1 MNPGMPVI
9 MITGYASVEDAV
21 RSIKIGAFDYVQ
33 KPVKLAKLQRVIENA
48 LNVARLQKENEHL
61 RNRLSDAAL
70 PIVSQDPRM
79 LQTLAQLGRLAD
91 TDIPILLCGESGTGK
106 ELFADFVHL
115 RSRRAAYKLYK
126 LNCASLPQ
134 SLLDN
139 ELFGHDK
146 GAYTGA
152 DSVFKGIF
160 ERAHQSSLFLDEI
173 GDMPL
178 EIRSKILR
186 TLQNR
191 EVRRLGG
198 TQTLVVDVRFIAATN
213 HDVEVLVEA
222 RRLREDLYYRLNAA
236 TFTIPPL
243 RDRKGDIPLLT
254 SHFLT
259 EFARNNGG
267 RLKSVDASVNWVLA
281 SHNWPGNG
289 RELKNVVNYGATIA
303 GGALIRAQHLP
314 PYLTRHKTAARTSAG
329 RVASEKER
337 IIDALAKSKYNKKL
351 AAELLRIS
359 RRTLYN
365 KLAKYEISP

>member
-191 EVRRLGG
+191 
-198 TQTLVVDVRFIAATN
+198 
-213 HDVEVLVEA
+213 
-222 RRLREDLYYRLNAA
+222 
-236 TFTIPPL
+236 
-243 RDRKGDIPLLT
+243 
-254 SHFLT
+254 
-259 EFARNNGG
+259 
-267 RLKSVDASVNWVLA
+267 
-281 SHNWPGNG
+281 
-289 RELKNVVNYGATIA
+289 
-303 GGALIRAQHLP
+303 
-314 PYLTRHKTAARTSAG
+314 
-329 RVASEKER
+329 
-337 IIDALAKSKYNKKL
+337 
-351 AAELLRIS
+351 
-359 RRTLYN
+359 
-365 KLAKYEISP
+365 